1 MDKFI
6 KECDCDLIQKLW
18 KPKVGD
24 NIYDKN
30 YDKVGVVDMI
40 NVADKDCAIFVISWL
55 DESGSSDFTPNES
68 TIWLPSLSQIIA
80 EIEKLPQLYSW
91 NIQNSWNLPHTWD
104 TQNPHNRYIRA
115 SIFTDV
121 DVIEVKGKTP
131 ELAAIKALKQVLK
144 EGK

>member
-24 NIYDKN
+24 KLYIPSMNSVSFVSGYRQGSANHGVLYNILISGN
-30 YDKVGVVDMI
+30 YVPQEE
-40 NVADKDCAIFVISWL
+40 C
-55 DESGSSDFTPNES
+55 
-68 TIWLPSLSQIIA
+68 IWLPSLSQLIA

-91 NIQNSWNLPHTWD
+91 NIQNLWNLLSTE
-104 TQNPHNRYIRA
+104 RCIRA
-115 SIFTDV
+115 SIFIDI

-131 ELAAIKALKQVLK
+131 ETACIKALKQVLK
-144 EGK
+144 EG

>member
-1 MDKFI
+1 MTENEKAYL
-6 KECDCDLIQKLW
+6 KECSCPEIQGLW
-18 KPKVGD
+18 KPKTGD

-80 EIEKLPQLYSW
+80 EIEKIPRLYSW
-91 NIQNSWNLPHTWD
+91 NLQNSTAKYPM
-104 TQNPHNRYIRA
+104 A
-115 SIFTDV
+115 SIFICTHVVEVV
-121 DVIEVKGKTP
+121 DTTP
-131 ELAAIKALKQVLK
+131 KLAAIKALKQVLNNDK
-144 EGK
+144 TKKD

>member
-18 KPKVGD
+18 DYNEDDLTHCKETGETK
-24 NIYDKN
+24 IYKSLGEGR
-30 YDKVGVVDMI
+30 Y
-40 NVADKDCAIFVISWL
+40 
-55 DESGSSDFTPNES
+55 P
-68 TIWLPSLSQIIA
+68 IWLPSLSQIID

-91 NIQNSWNLPHTWD
+91 NIQNSWNLQSTE
-104 TQNPHNRYIRA
+104 RYIRA

-131 ELAAIKALKQVLK
+131 ELACIKALKRALK